1 MLCGMNRT
9 TPIVIAV
16 VLVVLGGGA
25 VFLLTRPQPSAN
37 GTAATPS
44 TLCTNRPQAAKLDPA
59 SITALKLEDTQVGT
73 GTEAITGD
81 TVEVHYIGRL
91 ADGKQFDTSCD
102 RGQPFSF
109 RLGAGQVIPGWDSG
123 IVGMKVGGKRRL
135 FIPANLAYGA
145 ASPSPDIPAN
155 SPLIF
160 DVELLKLT
168 KP

>member
-1 MLCGMNRT
+1 MNRT
-9 TPIVIAV
+9 TLTALAV
-16 VLVVLGGGA
+16 ALVLLGAGA
-25 VFLLTRPQPSAN
+25 IFLLNRPN
-37 GTAATPS
+37 AAAASP
-44 TLCTNRPQAAKLDPA
+44 TLCANRPKAVQINPQ
-59 SITALKLEDTQVGT
+59 SITALKIEDAVVGT
-73 GTEAITGD
+73 GAEAITGD

-123 IVGMKVGGKRRL
+123 IVGMRVGGHRRL
-135 FIPANLAYGA
+135 LIPANLAYGA

-160 DVELLKLT
+160 DVELLKVT

>member
-1 MLCGMNRT
+1 MNRT
-9 TPIVIAV
+9 TLTVIAV
-16 VLVVLGGGA
+16 VLVLLGAGA
-25 VFLLTRPQPSAN
+25 IFLLTRPQSGGASSP
-37 GTAATPS
+37 AAT
-44 TLCTNRPQAAKLDPA
+44 LCANPPEAAKLDPA
-59 SITALKLEDTQVGT
+59 SLTALRIEDPRVGT

-81 TVEVHYIGRL
+81 TVEVNYIGRL
-91 ADGKQFDTSCD
+91 ADGKEFDSSCKAG
-102 RGQPFSF
+102 RPFTF

-145 ASPSPDIPAN
+145 ASPSPAIPAN

-160 DVELLKLT
+160 DVELLKVT

>member
-1 MLCGMNRT
+1 M
-9 TPIVIAV
+9 
-16 VLVVLGGGA
+16 
-25 VFLLTRPQPSAN
+25 
-37 GTAATPS
+37 
-44 TLCTNRPQAAKLDPA
+44 
-59 SITALKLEDTQVGT
+59 TALKLEDTQVGT
-73 GTEAITGD
+73 GPEAITGD

-160 DVELLKLT
+160 DVELLKVT